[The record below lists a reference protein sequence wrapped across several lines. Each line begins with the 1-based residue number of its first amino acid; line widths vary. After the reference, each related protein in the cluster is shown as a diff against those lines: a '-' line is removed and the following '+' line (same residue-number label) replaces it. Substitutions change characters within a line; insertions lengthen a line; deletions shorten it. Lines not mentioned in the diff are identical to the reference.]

1 MVSLKLALLRLPKG
15 NQVNI
20 PELGCGY
27 FVATQI
33 ELGYTDSNPAER
45 FLCWLTIS

>member
-1 MVSLKLALLRLPKG
+1 MISLKLALLRLPKG

-27 FVATQI
+27 FVATQVN
-33 ELGYTDSNPAER
+33 LGPWIATLHSVFFAG
-45 FLCWLTIS
+45 

>member
-27 FVATQI
+27 FVATQMN
-33 ELGYTDSNPAER
+33 LGTQKAAPQSVFFAG
-45 FLCWLTIS
+45 

>member
-1 MVSLKLALLRLPKG
+1 VVSLKLALLRLPKG

-27 FVATQI
+27 FVATQVN
-33 ELGYTDSNPAER
+33 LGPQKAAPQSVFFAG
-45 FLCWLTIS
+45 

>member
-1 MVSLKLALLRLPKG
+1 MVSLKLALPRLPKG

-27 FVATQI
+27 FVVTQVNLGPQIAT
-33 ELGYTDSNPAER
+33 LHSVFFAG
-45 FLCWLTIS
+45 

>member
-1 MVSLKLALLRLPKG
+1 VVSLMLALLRLPKG

-27 FVATQI
+27 FVATQVN
-33 ELGYTDSNPAER
+33 LGPQKAAPHSVFFAD
-45 FLCWLTIS
+45 

>member
-27 FVATQI
+27 FVATQMN
-33 ELGYTDSNPAER
+33 LGPQIATPQSVFFAG
-45 FLCWLTIS
+45 